1 MELAGSRPPALAKEY
16 FKKQAK
22 ARSIIPAE
30 VPALLPE
37 SSMKNLQL
45 RMDAQVAKQR
55 PLPGAKSSVDQ
66 DLVEKERGEMIARRA
81 ANSRV
86 SFQAYDAQRHN
97 IEANLDAQRQMEA
110 SKRIIQLTGEKMA
123 LQESL
128 GTAHAEMTP
137 NQLHQARDRVVQ
149 LSALITSNSA
159 QAQEAGARTLMRQ
172 HRPGFRMPR
181 RVRLNPR
188 FAVLSGYQ
196 PARV

>member
-1 MELAGSRPPALAKEY
+1 MELAGGRPPALANEY

-66 DLVEKERGEMIARRA
+66 DLVEKERGEIIARRA

-86 SFQAYDAQRHN
+86 SFEAYDAQRHN

-128 GTAHAEMTP
+128 GTSHAEMTP

-149 LSALITSNSA
+149 LSALITSSSTL
-159 QAQEAGARTLMRQ
+159 AQEAGARTLMRQ

-188 FAVLSGYQ
+188 FAVHSGYQ

>member
-1 MELAGSRPPALAKEY
+1 MELAGSRPPVLAKQY

-22 ARSIIPAE
+22 ARSIIPAD

-37 SSMKNLQL
+37 ASMKNLQL

-86 SFQAYDAQRHN
+86 SFEAYDAQRHN

-172 HRPGFRMPR
+172 HRPGFRMPKH
-181 RVRLNPR
+181 VRLNPR
-188 FAVLSGYQ
+188 FAIHSGYQ
-196 PARV
+196 PSRV

>member
-1 MELAGSRPPALAKEY
+1 MELAGGRPPALAKEY

-66 DLVEKERGEMIARRA
+66 DVVEKERGEMIARRA

-86 SFQAYDAQRHN
+86 SFEAYDAQRHN

-128 GTAHAEMTP
+128 GTAHAEMMP
-137 NQLHQARDRVVQ
+137 NQLQQARDIVVQ
-149 LSALITSNSA
+149 LSALITSSST

-188 FAVLSGYQ
+188 FAVHSGYQ

>member
-1 MELAGSRPPALAKEY
+1 MELAGGRPPALAKEY

-37 SSMKNLQL
+37 ASMKNLQL

-66 DLVEKERGEMIARRA
+66 DLVEKERGEIIARRA

-86 SFQAYDAQRHN
+86 SFEAYDAQRYN

-110 SKRIIQLTGEKMA
+110 GKRIIQLTGENGFARKPGHKSRGNDA
-123 LQESL
+123 ESI
-128 GTAHAEMTP
+128 AP
-137 NQLHQARDRVVQ
+137 
-149 LSALITSNSA
+149 SAGQNGATFRADHKQQHTSTR
-159 QAQEAGARTLMRQ
+159 GWR
-172 HRPGFRMPR
+172 
-181 RVRLNPR
+181 
-188 FAVLSGYQ
+188 
-196 PARV
+196 

>member
-1 MELAGSRPPALAKEY
+1 MELAGGRPPVLAKQY

-22 ARSIIPAE
+22 ACSIIPAD

-37 SSMKNLQL
+37 TSMKNLQL
-45 RMDAQVAKQR
+45 RMDTQVAKQR

-86 SFQAYDAQRHN
+86 SFEAYDAQRNN

-110 SKRIIQLTGEKMA
+110 GKRIIQLTGEKMA

-128 GTAHAEMTP
+128 GTSHAEMMP

-149 LSALITSNSA
+149 LSALITSSSG

-188 FAVLSGYQ
+188 FAVHSGYQ